1 MADHA
6 AKLTE
11 LLGLVDERYQAALRA
26 AIADVE
32 RLDKVERLGID
43 LREGHSRYWAL
54 CLNERKIGVVAD
66 DPRAAID
73 GVPE

>member
-11 LLGLVDERYQAALRA
+11 LLGLVDERFKEAIRA
-26 AIADVE
+26 AIADIG
-32 RLDKVERLGID
+32 RLDKVERMNI
-43 LREGHSRYWAL
+43 EI
-54 CLNERKIGVVAD
+54 LNAWGEFRWRCASDYGTGVGD
-66 DPRAAID
+66 DVRAAID